1 MSSGRLVPSV
11 PVLSLSSL
19 LPPLLPRLLS
29 VDHEL
34 DMSMGAWKS
43 LEIEMR
49 ISTLYGLILVL
60 KKREAFDNYRGEK
73 TF

>member
-1 MSSGRLVPSV
+1 
-11 PVLSLSSL
+11 
-19 LPPLLPRLLS
+19 
-29 VDHEL
+29 
-34 DMSMGAWKS
+34 MGAWKS
-43 LEIEMR
+43 LEIGMR